1 MGGQAD
7 VYVNDPATKDRIT
20 PAAAGDVTSPT
31 ELNTALDLKLPA
43 VAQNLGAN
51 SSLGG
56 TQKLTVSSNV
66 IVGSAQACR
75 SCLIHTAAAT
85 VSLTLAD
92 EAADV
97 NDFLL
102 PANQLIPIPIQNLDQ
117 LRFWGSADGEVI
129 YVLWRN

>member
-1 MGGQAD
+1 MGGQND
-7 VYVNDPATKDRIT
+7 VYPNNTDGARVNLAT
-20 PAAAGDVTSPT
+20 ASDVTSPAELAT
-31 ELNTALDLKLPA
+31 ELDKKLPV
-43 VAQNLGAN
+43 VAQNLTAN

-85 VSLTLAD
+85 VHLTLAD

-102 PANQLIPIPIQNLDQ
+102 PANQLIPIPVQNLDQ
-117 LRFWGSADGEVI
+117 LRFHGSADGEVI